1 MSGKLVMNALVM
13 YDHQTDSLWSHFT
26 GDAIEGDYLG
36 TRLELVPSTHTTW
49 GRWKE
54 LHPDTLA
61 LDKGGR
67 YSYDNYTS
75 YYRRSDA
82 GVIGETVID
91 DRLATKDLVVGL
103 VIGGE
108 AKAYAFDDL
117 AEQPVVNDT
126 VGGSNVV
133 VVFDA
138 ESETGNVFSRD
149 VDGRTLEFRLLEDA
163 GSGDLLMEDL
173 ETGTRWLLPHG
184 GGCGRHPSG
193 GKAGADALQL
203 LLLVCVEGL
212 ASLHRPV
219 RTGRRCLL
227 TGALGP
233 FQHSARFCYSLLIY
247 LRIAKD
253 GAVMIWRIRPWKRY
267 IRMTMVKARGLA
279 VGLTMTSGLALLAAG
294 CSEPVATSTSHA
306 HGCPHAR
313 THRHPLSTLRDGQSD
328 PGRAYCKDETR
339 CGEGCH
345 TSDTGPPVCAPR
357 GGAPGIQ
364 RRGACPGNVN
374 ERGKQGLSPGHTQ
387 PSRGGERRGG
397 RCARYCHV
405 VTPLLLGR
413 SLCPPVRR

>member
-75 YYRRSDA
+75 YYGRSDA

-108 AKAYAFDDL
+108 AKAYPFDDL

-138 ESETGNVFSRD
+138 ESETGNVYSRD

-163 GSGDLLMEDL
+163 DSGDLLMEDL
-173 ETGTRWLLPHG
+173 DTGTRWLLLTGVAVDGPLQG
-184 GGCGRHPSG
+184 ARLEQAPSNYSFWFAWKDWHPST
-193 GKAGADALQL
+193 ALF
-203 LLLVCVEGL
+203 
-212 ASLHRPV
+212 V
-219 RTGRRCLL
+219 R
-227 TGALGP
+227 
-233 FQHSARFCYSLLIY
+233 
-247 LRIAKD
+247 D
-253 GAVMIWRIRPWKRY
+253 GA
-267 IRMTMVKARGLA
+267 A
-279 VGLTMTSGLALLAAG
+279 S
-294 CSEPVATSTSHA
+294 
-306 HGCPHAR
+306 
-313 THRHPLSTLRDGQSD
+313 
-328 PGRAYCKDETR
+328 
-339 CGEGCH
+339 
-345 TSDTGPPVCAPR
+345 
-357 GGAPGIQ
+357 
-364 RRGACPGNVN
+364 
-374 ERGKQGLSPGHTQ
+374 
-387 PSRGGERRGG
+387 
-397 RCARYCHV
+397 
-405 VTPLLLGR
+405 
-413 SLCPPVRR
+413 